1 MIKRLLLLLI
11 LPSVVL
17 VAWQTVT
24 GGVIASYQPLDP
36 VLIGR
41 PDRIGVELWELVS
54 SGRVWPHLQTTL
66 IEALLGLLIAIALGT
81 AAGILVASN
90 PAVEKIALPYVN
102 IANSVP
108 KLALAPFF
116 LIWFGIGLT
125 SKILMSA
132 AAAFFPVFFTTF
144 HGVRN
149 IDQDLLNAVR
159 IMGAGR
165 FALLRIV
172 VLPSVLSWIAAGIRT
187 SLGLAV
193 VGAVVGE
200 YLGSTRG
207 LGYLLLAAQGVLNT
221 NLAWAVLV
229 VLAAIGALFDGVS
242 RLVESR
248 LLAWRVARD

>member
-1 MIKRLLLLLI
+1 MIQRLLLLLI
-11 LPSVVL
+11 LPVV
-17 VAWQTVT
+17 VVIAWQAAT
-24 GGVIASYQPLDP
+24 GGIVAGFQPLDP

-41 PDRIGVELWELVS
+41 PDRIGSELWDLIA
-54 SGRVWPHLQTTL
+54 SGRVWPHLRATL
-66 IEALLGLLIAIALGT
+66 TEAVLGLLIAIVLGI
-81 AAGILVASN
+81 AAGIGVASSKS
-90 PAVEKIALPYVN
+90 VEQIALPYVN

-132 AAAFFPVFFTTF
+132 AAAFFPVFFTTY

-165 FALLRIV
+165 IALLRV
-172 VLPSVLSWIAAGIRT
+172 VILPSVLSWTAAGIRT

-221 NLAWAVLV
+221 DLAWAVLV
-229 VLAAIGALFDGVS
+229 VLAAIGALLDGVS

>member
-1 MIKRLLLLLI
+1 
-11 LPSVVL
+11 
-17 VAWQTVT
+17 
-24 GGVIASYQPLDP
+24 
-36 VLIGR
+36 
-41 PDRIGVELWELVS
+41 
-54 SGRVWPHLQTTL
+54 
-66 IEALLGLLIAIALGT
+66 
-81 AAGILVASN
+81 
-90 PAVEKIALPYVN
+90 
-102 IANSVP
+102 
-108 KLALAPFF
+108 
-116 LIWFGIGLT
+116 
-125 SKILMSA
+125 MSA

-221 NLAWAVLV
+221 NLAWAVLI